1 MDLSVFLTAD
11 GLISLFTL
19 TMMEIILGIDNI
31 VFISIVAGKLP
42 ESQQARARTLGLT
55 MALVFR
61 ILLLLSINWIVGLTY
76 TVINPLELLGLELS
90 KHMME
95 SFALSW
101 RDLILIAGGIFLM
114 TNTINEM
121 HHKLEGEDESGE
133 EGIKEGSFWSI
144 VAQIIALDIV
154 FSFDSILTAVGL
166 VDHIEIM
173 IAAVIISLGIML
185 AASGAIS
192 NFINRRPTMKM
203 LALSFLMLIGFMLV
217 AEGFEQHIDKG
228 YIYFAMAF
236 SFIVELLNSRIR
248 KGKNIEPVQLRER
261 FRDDEDEQSS

>member
-11 GLISLFTL
+11 GLVSMLTL
-19 TMMEIILGIDNI
+19 TLMEIILGIDNI
-31 VFISIVAGKLP
+31 VFISIVVGKLP
-42 ESQQARARTLGLT
+42 EHQQARARAFGLS

-61 ILLLLSINWIVGLTY
+61 IVLLLSISWIVGLTY
-76 TVINPLELLGLELS
+76 TVINPLELLGLHLS
-90 KHMME
+90 EHLME

-121 HHKLEGEDESGE
+121 HHKLEGVDESGE
-133 EGIKEGSFWSI
+133 KKLKKSSFWGI
-144 VAQIIALDIV
+144 VSQIIALDIV

-166 VDHIEIM
+166 VDHVEIM
-173 IAAVIISLGIML
+173 IVAVVISLGIML

-192 NFINRRPTMKM
+192 DFINRRPTMKM

-236 SFIVELLNSRIR
+236 SFIVEILNSRMR
-248 KGKNIEPVQLRER
+248 RDKAVEPVQLRER
-261 FRDDEDEQSS
+261 FRDDSD